1 MARQPITVEIARRT
15 GRSMLADLSD
25 TAWLDADLIVAET
38 LAIDRNLLDAI
49 HSKILNSVELT
60 KFEKLMKRRVAGEPV
75 AYLTGYKAFWNIE
88 LSITPEVLVPR
99 PETELVVER
108 ALHHCRNITDPTIAD
123 LGTGSG
129 AIALALANELGHSR
143 LVATDISS
151 EALSLAHQNAK
162 HLNLNNIKFIKGNW
176 CEPLTDNEFDLIVA
190 NPPYIAENDPCL
202 EGRFMQH
209 EPRLALVSS
218 NNGLQALKNI
228 ITTANPK
235 LKLGGWLV
243 IEHGAEQGSSVRS
256 LMRTTG
262 FSSIETLCDLA
273 RLPRVT
279 EASKTT
285 KKSS

>member
-1 MARQPITVEIARRT
+1 MASQPITVDIARRA

-25 TAWLDADLIVAET
+25 TPWLDADLIVAET

-49 HSKILNSVELT
+49 HSRILNSIELT
-60 KFEKLMKRRVAGEPV
+60 EFEKLMTRRVAGEPV
-75 AYLTGYKAFWNIE
+75 AYLTGHKAFWNIE
-88 LSITPEVLVPR
+88 LSITPKVLVPR

-108 ALHHCRNITDPTIAD
+108 ALHHCRNITSPAIAD

-143 LVATDISS
+143 LIATDISI
-151 EALSLAHQNAK
+151 EALSLAHQNSER
-162 HLNLNNIKFIKGNW
+162 LNLSNVKFIRGSW

-202 EGRFMQH
+202 EDRFMQH
-209 EPRLALVSS
+209 EPHLALVSG

-228 ITTANPK
+228 ITTADPK

-243 IEHGAEQGSSVRS
+243 IEHGAEQGNFVRS
-256 LMRTTG
+256 LMRTAG
-262 FSSIETLCDLA
+262 FNSIETLCDLA
-273 RLPRVT
+273 GLQRVT
-279 EASKTT
+279 EASKTP
-285 KKSS
+285 